1 MDNLIN
7 CPGLQ
12 HVAEEIFSNLTFK
25 SLEHCKKV
33 NKSWELILKNPLF
46 LKLLEKRKNS
56 PWFWLRNCMQHEKFG
71 NKTAWKKAIQLNVGT
86 YLEKRLTQYL
96 ETLYE
101 HLEICQDEKKWCCMN
116 INNELFGTFWS
127 ISVWPGRF
135 EGLKR
140 HNRHS
145 KIFKNCHILMKN
157 LDFCFRV

>member
-1 MDNLIN
+1 MQNLTN
-7 CPGLQ
+7 CPGLH
-12 HVAEEIFSNLTFK
+12 HVAEEIFLNLNFK
-25 SLEHCKKV
+25 SLESCEKV

-46 LKLLEKRKNS
+46 LKKRSSLFFRKCS
-56 PWFWLRNCMQHEKFG
+56 KYEKFG
-71 NKTAWKKAIQLNVGT
+71 NKTAWKKAIQLNEGT

-101 HLEICQDEKKWCCMN
+101 HLEICQAEKKWCCIN

-135 EGLKR
+135 IGLKR

-145 KIFKNCHILMKN
+145 KIFKNRHILMKN